1 MDGVEAVDAK
11 ENAMS
16 SVDNIPL
23 QPEPPLR
30 APPPPLPPKTG
41 FFSWRGALAI
51 TGALAFG
58 VMIGAGGLA
67 VAAGMDHFGWRQGWR
82 LAMIQ
87 QGASRVLDSIG
98 ASAEQ
103 ESKVHDIIAER
114 FAEIAPD
121 PKQHEAM
128 RKQALDILS
137 AQTIDRNA
145 VEKLRT
151 DAVANFDAKSKLFEA
166 GILDIADQLTPAQ
179 RTQLAARLNEMAQQG
194 PMGGWGG
201 WPHHPMMEDGSG
213 GAPDNAPSK
222 D

>member
-1 MDGVEAVDAK
+1 
-11 ENAMS
+11 MS

-30 APPPPLPPKTG
+30 APPPLPTPRAR
-41 FFSWRGALAI
+41 FSSWRGALAI

-67 VAAGMDHFGWRQGWR
+67 VAAGMEHFGWRQGWR

-87 QGASRVLDSIG
+87 EGASRMLDSIG
-98 ASAEQ
+98 ANAEQ
-103 ESKVHDIIAER
+103 EAKVHDIIASR

-128 RKQALDILS
+128 RKQALDVLS
-137 AQTIDRNA
+137 APTIDRAA

-151 DAVANFDAKSKLFEA
+151 DAVANFDAKSKLVVS
-166 GILDIADQLTPAQ
+166 GVLDIADQLTPAQ
-179 RTQLAARLNEMAQQG
+179 RTQLAARLSEMAQHG
-194 PMGGWGG
+194 PMGGAWGG
-201 WPHHPMMEDGSG
+201 WPHHPMIEDGSS
-213 GAPDNAPSK
+213 GAPDSAPGK